1 VRLSGIFAAEHKFKG
16 GSTQMRSILITL
28 LAGAVMSLT
37 ALAADVT
44 GKWSGEQ
51 QGRNGPRTVTF
62 DLKQDGAKLTGSTTG
77 FQGQTQEISEGKVEG
92 DNVSWVIKIERNGN
106 EMKMMYSGTVAGG
119 EMKLKVQR
127 EGAENARELVLKRAQ

>member
-1 VRLSGIFAAEHKFKG
+1 MS
-16 GSTQMRSILITL
+16 MRSILMAAL
-28 LAGAVMSLT
+28 LGALMTIS

-62 DLKQDGAKLTGSTTG
+62 DLKQDGSKITGTTTG
-77 FQGQTQEISEGKVEG
+77 FRGQAQEITDGKVEG
-92 DNVSWVIKIERNGN
+92 DNVSWVIKMEFNGN
-106 EMKMMYSGTVAGG
+106 EMKMNYAGTVSGN

-127 EGAENARELVLKRAQ
+127 EGADNSRELVLKKAE